1 MSPKIKKKRK
11 VVISQKKVQK
21 SVPKK
26 LLSRGNNRSRGKPRS
41 KVARM
46 SVRYNK
52 KLRRAAKKRITKKPL
67 RVTRTKS
74 RTVKP
79 KKPGLFKKIEENPII
94 SPRPEHEWEA
104 WQTFNPT
111 AILLDGR
118 VHFLYRAIGTDG
130 ISRLGYAVSR
140 DGFTIDERGL
150 YPVFEHASK
159 QRSFNIYSYF
169 SGGSW
174 GGAEDPRIV
183 RVDGED
189 DLYMTYTACD
199 QGELR
204 VGLTSITVHNFL
216 QRKWKWK
223 TPALISMPGE
233 VHKNWVIFPEKMR
246 NQYAILH
253 SINPEISVATVD
265 SLAFDTAAYIK
276 SFHGGSPQKG
286 CWDTWVRGAGP
297 PPIRTKDGWLLFY
310 HAMDNDWGKYKIG
323 AMLLDLENP
332 TIILH
337 RSKEPVL
344 EPDQQYENN
353 GFKGGVIYASGAV
366 VKEGNL
372 LVYYGSADNYI
383 CVAYANLNEFLEALR
398 KEQTPKLKG
407 RAVRKNN

>member
-1 MSPKIKKKRK
+1 MSPTINKKRK
-11 VVISQKKVQK
+11 AAVPQKKAQK
-21 SVPKK
+21 KMPKK
-26 LLSRGNNRSRGKPRS
+26 SLPRS
-41 KVARM
+41 
-46 SVRYNK
+46 SK
-52 KLRRAAKKRITKKPL
+52 KLRGAAKKSL

-74 RTVKP
+74 KIIKP
-79 KKPGLFKKIEENPII
+79 KKRGLFKKVKKNPII
-94 SPRPEHEWEA
+94 SPRQEHEWEA

-111 AILLDGR
+111 AILLDGN

-130 ISRLGYAVSR
+130 VSRLGYAVSS
-140 DGFTIDERGL
+140 DGFTIDERAS

-159 QRSFNIYSYF
+159 QRSFNIHSYF

-174 GGAEDPRIV
+174 GGAEDPRMV
-183 RVDGED
+183 RVDEED

-204 VGLTSITVHNFL
+204 VALTSITVNDFL

-223 TPALISMPGE
+223 TPALISPPGE
-233 VHKNWVIFPEKMR
+233 VHKNWVIFPKKIR

-253 SINPEISVATVD
+253 SINPAISVATVD
-265 SLAFDTAAYIK
+265 SLAFDAAAYIK

-297 PPIRTKDGWLLFY
+297 SPIRTKDGWLLFY
-310 HAMDNDWGKYKIG
+310 HAMDNDWGKYKVG

-337 RSKEPVL
+337 RAKEPVL
-344 EPDQQYENN
+344 EPNQHYEYD

-366 VKEGNL
+366 VKDGNL
-372 LVYYGSADNYI
+372 MVYYGSADSHI
-383 CVAYANLNEFLEALR
+383 CVAYANLNEFLDALR

-407 RAVRKNN
+407 NIVRKK